1 MKLKKN
7 KTMNLRYFKNIL
19 PVATVV
25 LSMGLSSCVKDLDVE
40 PIDPRK
46 NTTVDAQKLF
56 NKCYAEFVFEG
67 YAPGESELD
76 LGDAGLSVLYR
87 LLWNANELTTDE
99 ALCGWNDKGV
109 GEFDYNTYTPANECL
124 YGLYWRLSLGV
135 TICNQY
141 LKECA
146 DYDATMTAEVHFIRA
161 LYYYFLLDNYGNP
174 SFSETV
180 GEKPRQIE
188 SAELFTWIAKDLE
201 DNMGGML
208 APSVRKKGAA
218 NYGRADQSAAWM
230 LLARLYLNAEK
241 YTGTA
246 QWEKAKEYA
255 DKVIKESGRSI
266 WMGDDATAH
275 KSANGKYSA
284 YQMLFMADNDQSG
297 AFDESVFSFVLEGSS
312 SASWGAS
319 TFLFAASWDNN
330 MVKAYPQKTDQAW
343 GGNRTRV
350 DLVEKFISTSKLDGL
365 SDWKAET
372 IIAAAGDD
380 RALFFGDNATPDGGV
395 KNRKYTNDDLAT
407 FTDGLATIKYQSCR
421 SDEGNVSNTTHNDN
435 DIILMRLAEAYLIY
449 AEAEARA
456 AGSNTTLTE
465 GTRLINVLRERA
477 NNADQH
483 STYTLR
489 EVLDERAREL
499 YFEGVR
505 RTDLIRYGYYG
516 GSSYTWQWKGGIHE
530 GGKFDAYRNIF
541 PIPQT
546 ELATN
551 SNLVQ
556 NPGYTN

>member
-1 MKLKKN
+1 
-7 KTMNLRYFKNIL
+7 
-19 PVATVV
+19 
-25 LSMGLSSCVKDLDVE
+25 MGLSSCVNDLDVE

-146 DYDATMTAEVHFIRA
+146 DYDASMTAEVHFIRA

-180 GEKPRQIE
+180 GEKPRQIKSE
-188 SAELFTWIAKDLE
+188 ELFTWIAKELE
-201 DNMGGML
+201 DNMDGML

-255 DKVIKESGRSI
+255 DKVIKQSGRSI
-266 WMGDDATAH
+266 WMGDDATV
-275 KSANGKYSA
+275 N
-284 YQMLFMADNDQSG
+284 
-297 AFDESVFSFVLEGSS
+297 
-312 SASWGAS
+312 
-319 TFLFAASWDNN
+319 
-330 MVKAYPQKTDQAW
+330 
-343 GGNRTRV
+343 TRV
-350 DLVEKFISTSKLDGL
+350 LMVNTQLIRCCLWPTMISQAL
-365 SDWKAET
+365 ST
-372 IIAAAGDD
+372 
-380 RALFFGDNATPDGGV
+380 RLYSHLFLKELLLHLGV
-395 KNRKYTNDDLAT
+395 LLHSYLLLLGMPTWLK
-407 FTDGLATIKYQSCR
+407 
-421 SDEGNVSNTTHNDN
+421 
-435 DIILMRLAEAYLIY
+435 IILRRQI
-449 AEAEARA
+449 
-456 AGSNTTLTE
+456 S
-465 GTRLINVLRERA
+465 
-477 NNADQH
+477 H
-483 STYTLR
+483 
-489 EVLDERAREL
+489 
-499 YFEGVR
+499 GVV
-505 RTDLIRYGYYG
+505 I
-516 GSSYTWQWKGGIHE
+516 
-530 GGKFDAYRNIF
+530 A
-541 PIPQT
+541 
-546 ELATN
+546 
-551 SNLVQ
+551 LV
-556 NPGYTN
+556 